1 MSQAHADRAHAT
13 WSASASD
20 RRWACPG
27 SLAMEAD
34 APPDKESYAAAWGT
48 ACHEVAERLLTDQPV
63 PGKVRTKEHEI
74 EVDDE
79 IVETAEVFV
88 DYVRSRLDSAS
99 ELKVEQTFSLAAL
112 EPPFDAGGTADAV
125 ILKYALEAIEVVD
138 LKGGR
143 GITVEAVGNKQ
154 LRTYALCAIMANPG
168 PWKEVTVTIV
178 QPRAPHPDGRIRSET
193 FHVADLLDWTADLLE
208 TMQFA
213 ATAMHERMHGYKGQ
227 MLQESTWQR
236 AYLLAGSHC
245 TFCRAA
251 PTCPALESKALA
263 EAQTFF
269 QPIGGAVATPP
280 EPSSLP
286 MDRIVKI
293 LDAADMI
300 ENWLNAV
307 RRYAQDQAEA
317 GVEVSD
323 GDSTYVLV
331 PKQAR
336 RKWALDEA
344 ETVQKLAEA
353 TGRDAWDFYADPKPM
368 SPAQVDKVLGKD
380 KAKVE
385 HLWTKESSGLNLVRS
400 DKTTREAVTPPAK
413 QFFQPTTKG

>member
-1 MSQAHADRAHAT
+1 M
-13 WSASASD
+13 
-20 RRWACPG
+20 
-27 SLAMEAD
+27 
-34 APPDKESYAAAWGT
+34 PP
-48 ACHEVAERLLTDQPV
+48 
-63 PGKVRTKEHEI
+63 KVKTKEHEI

-88 DYVRSRLDSAS
+88 DYVRGRLDSQTD
-99 ELKVEQTFSLAAL
+99 LKVEQRFSLEAL

-125 ILKYALEAIEVVD
+125 ILNYAAESIEVVD

-154 LRTYALCAIMANPG
+154 LRTYALGAIMANPG
-168 PWKEVTVTIV
+168 PWKAVTVTIV

-208 TMQFA
+208 AM
-213 ATAMHERMHGYKGQ
+213 ATAEEAETLLGKVKRGAD
-227 MLQESTWQR
+227 WQITAWNR
-236 AYLLAGSHC
+236 VYLSAGPHC

-251 PTCPALESKALA
+251 PTCLALESKAL
-263 EAQTFF
+263 EKAQTFF
-269 QPIGGAVATPP
+269 QPIGGTVATPP

-344 ETVQKLAEA
+344 ETVAKLAEA
-353 TGRDAWDFYADPKPM
+353 TGRDAWDFYAEPKPM
-368 SPAQVDKVLGKD
+368 SPAQVDKLLGKKD
-380 KAKVE
+380 AGKVA
-385 HLWTKESSGLNLVRS
+385 HLWSKESSGLNLVRS

-413 QFFQPTTKG
+413 QFFQPTEKE